1 MLDRI
6 QSLAGNVKRERP
18 RAADPGAGAGGHR
31 CSGISPAAAADASK
45 ACCWPVGSLVQMSS
59 IRTRLRA
66 VASSTTCRPAAVTET
81 ITDRRSA
88 PGAMPAVQLLADQP
102 IGHPPSCRRGYIKR
116 GGEVR
121 HPLRSPGGQ
130 HDQHPVL
137 SGRGVLGGRPQ
148 RRRADRNQRPAR
160 GQHGVHNGRFHQR
173 LRLLCSSQYSHHAT
187 SRYYFNSPMHTNS
200 ESDVLPE
207 RPGIWRRPGQRDAV
221 ALLLAGADARCA
233 SGQALRSAAMAP
245 GMLAQADHLTS
256 GMMTRPK
263 SCSSTKA
270 PAVRQGGQGR
280 L

>member
-31 CSGISPAAAADASK
+31 CSGISPAAAANASK
-45 ACCWPVGSLVQMSS
+45 AAAMACCWPLGSLAKMSS

-102 IGHPPSCRRGYIKR
+102 IGHPPSCRRGYIER
-116 GGEVR
+116 GGQVR

-187 SRYYFNSPMHTNS
+187 LGHTLIALRIQIARATYCRSGRGYGGALVS
-200 ESDVLPE
+200 ETPLPCYWPV
-207 RPGIWRRPGQRDAV
+207 RKPGVPAGKRCGRRLWRRACWR
-221 ALLLAGADARCA
+221 R
-233 SGQALRSAAMAP
+233 R
-245 GMLAQADHLTS
+245 TI
-256 GMMTRPK
+256 
-263 SCSSTKA
+263 
-270 PAVRQGGQGR
+270 
-280 L
+280 

>member
-1 MLDRI
+1 MLGNLARRGGERFEGRGDGLLLACGQLGQNVLDQDAPARRRLVHDLSASRSDR
-6 QSLAGNVKRERP
+6 
-18 RAADPGAGAGGHR
+18 DHH
-31 CSGISPAAAADASK
+31 
-45 ACCWPVGSLVQMSS
+45 
-59 IRTRLRA
+59 
-66 VASSTTCRPAAVTET
+66 RPA
-81 ITDRRSA
+81 IR

-160 GQHGVHNGRFHQR
+160 GQHGVHDGRFHQR
-173 LRLLCSSQYSHHAT
+173 LRLLCSSQYSHYAT

-207 RPGIWRRPGQRDAV
+207 RPGIRRRPGQRDAV